1 MCCIVDGRC
10 EKKSF
15 FFTIKKRAKALSSMK
30 LHYVDIYCE
39 EAIRSNF
46 TTVQIDF
53 HGYKVE
59 SD

>member
-1 MCCIVDGRC
+1 MACVVLSTGGA
-10 EKKSF
+10 KSF